1 MASQER
7 VQGRPRV
14 HSLQPGGQGVAVMGF
29 GSDAQHNDRGHWF
42 TPPWTTD
49 SPAWQDIDQ
58 RLDENDLARR
68 IRAVVLR
75 LDLTEL
81 RRAYWGVGKPAF
93 PPELMLMVVLY
104 EMHRGQLHPG
114 HWAKDCQM
122 FDPVKWLAM
131 GLQPSPSYF
140 YSFRKRL
147 GPQLRSWNQQTLD
160 AALAEG
166 QTKGDEASID
176 GTFVAA
182 LGSRHRLIKAK
193 TLAQRVEALRAAL
206 AADCRA
212 ARARDQAGDT
222 CRSWD
227 RVVTTT
233 TAVGVPATTDVSVE
247 PRIEAV
253 AAAGTSRAV
262 ARPPSWMAQTP
273 AGRRRQLH
281 RYRQAQDRLNELL
294 AHHARRETH
303 KSKPRRRSADQV
315 RISPREP
322 EAALGRDKLKTF
334 RPLYDVHLASDL
346 DTPLILDYQV
356 HATTTDAGLFI
367 PTVEALKQ
375 ALGHEPQRALVDGIY
390 ATAAN
395 LAYGAEHGVTIY
407 APVDEKRAAA
417 AVDGGAA
424 PAKKPCQ
431 IPKEE
436 FSWSAAEETYYC
448 PEGHRLAR
456 TGSRVEKKEQD
467 QEILVYQY
475 RCPPQHCQACPKAPQ
490 CTPAPHKGRTI
501 TRSQHEDKVDA
512 LRQRMHTPEGEA
524 LYKKRGQTIEPRIG
538 DLKAHRG
545 LRCFASF
552 GMALALI
559 QVGLLVLVHN
569 ALYLTRPRKP
579 LGEPAQSQ
587 AASLEAPCQPPATM
601 PPATPR
607 TWSPAS
613 AVPWPRPPNSR
624 S

>member
-1 MASQER
+1 M
-7 VQGRPRV
+7 V
-14 HSLQPGGQGVAVMGF
+14 F
-29 GSDAQHNDRGHWF
+29 GSDAHHNDQGHWL
-42 TPPWTTD
+42 TPPWTAD

-81 RRAYWGVGKPAF
+81 RRAYFGVGKPAF

-104 EMHRGQLHPG
+104 EMHSGQLHPG
-114 HWAKDCQM
+114 RWAKDCKL

-140 YSFRKRL
+140 YCFRKRL
-147 GPQLRSWNQQTLD
+147 GAHLRSWNQQVLD
-160 AALAEG
+160 CALAEG
-166 QTKGDEASID
+166 WTKGDEASID

-182 LGSRHRLIKAK
+182 QGSRHRLVKAK
-193 TLAQRVEALRAAL
+193 TLAQRLEALREAL

-212 ARARDQAGDT
+212 ARARAQAADARGSSDL
-222 CRSWD
+222 
-227 RVVTTT
+227 VVTTT
-233 TAVGVPATTDVSVE
+233 TPVGATATTDVSVE
-247 PRIEAV
+247 PQAEAV
-253 AAAGTSRAV
+253 SAAGTSEAA
-262 ARPPSWMAQTP
+262 ARPPYWMAKTP

-281 RYRQAQDRLNELL
+281 RLGQAQDRLNELL

-303 KSKPRRRSADQV
+303 KSKQKRRSADQV
-315 RISPREP
+315 RISPSEP

-334 RPLYDVHLASDL
+334 RPLYNVHLASDL

-367 PTVEALKQ
+367 PTVQALKQ
-375 ALGHEPQRALVDGIY
+375 ALGHEPERALVDGIY

-395 LAYGAEHGVTIY
+395 LAYGADHGVTIY
-407 APVDEKRAAA
+407 APVDKKPAPATG
-417 AVDGGAA
+417 DGKAA
-424 PAKKPCQ
+424 PAKKACQ
-431 IPKEE
+431 IPKEQ
-436 FSWSAAEETYYC
+436 FRWSAAEETYYC
-448 PEGHRLAR
+448 PQGHRLVQ
-456 TGSRVEKKEQD
+456 TGSRAEKKERD

-475 RCPPQHCQACPKAPQ
+475 RCPPQYCQACPKAPR

-512 LRQRMHTPEGEA
+512 LRQRMLTPEGEA
-524 LYKKRGQTIEPRIG
+524 LYKKRSQTIEPRIG

-545 LRCFASF
+545 LRCLAGF

-569 ALYLTRPRKP
+569 ALCLTKPRKP

-587 AASLEAPCQPPATM
+587 APSLEAPSSPPVAI
-601 PPATPR
+601 PPGAPWSR
-607 TWSPAS
+607 SPAS
-613 AVPWPRPPNSR
+613 LVPLPRPPNKR
-624 S
+624 N

>member
-1 MASQER
+1 MIS
-7 VQGRPRV
+7 
-14 HSLQPGGQGVAVMGF
+14 
-29 GSDAQHNDRGHWF
+29 GSDAHHHDHGHWL
-42 TPPWTTD
+42 TPPWTAD
-49 SPAWQDIDQ
+49 SPAWQDIDR
-58 RLDENDLARR
+58 RLDETDLARR

-104 EMHRGQLHPG
+104 EMHSGQLHPG
-114 HWAKDCQM
+114 RWAKDCQL

-147 GPQLRSWNQQTLD
+147 GPQLRSWNQQVLD
-160 AALAEG
+160 CALAEG
-166 QTKGDEASID
+166 QTKGDAVSID

-193 TLAQRVEALRAAL
+193 TLAQRLEALRAAL
-206 AADCRA
+206 AADCRT
-212 ARARDQAGDT
+212 ARARDQAELACGSSD
-222 CRSWD
+222 S
-227 RVVTTT
+227 VVTATHFVGA
-233 TAVGVPATTDVSVE
+233 TAMTDVSAE
-247 PRIEAV
+247 PRAEAVPAAGPSV
-253 AAAGTSRAV
+253 AAA
-262 ARPPSWMAQTP
+262 RPPYWMAKTP
-273 AGRRRQLH
+273 AGRRRQWH
-281 RYRQAQDRLNELL
+281 RLKQAQDRLHELL
-294 AHHARRETH
+294 THHAQRQTH
-303 KSKPRRRSADQV
+303 KSKRKRRHADQV
-315 RISPREP
+315 RISPSEP

-367 PTVEALKQ
+367 PTVKSLKQ
-375 ALGHEPQRALVDGIY
+375 TLGHEPERALVDGIY

-407 APVDEKRAAA
+407 APVDKKPASA
-417 AVDGGAA
+417 AVDGKAA
-424 PAKKPCQ
+424 PAQKACQ
-431 IPKEE
+431 IPKEQ
-436 FSWSAAEETYYC
+436 FRWSAAEETDYC
-448 PEGHRLAR
+448 PEGHRLVQ

-475 RCPPQHCQACPKAPQ
+475 RCPPQHCQACPKAPE
-490 CTPAPHKGRTI
+490 CTSAPHKGRTI
-501 TRSQHEDKVDA
+501 TRSQHEDKVEE

-545 LRCFASF
+545 LRCFAGF
-552 GMALALI
+552 GIALALI

-569 ALYLTRPRKP
+569 ALYLTKPRNP
-579 LGEPAQSQ
+579 PEEL
-587 AASLEAPCQPPATM
+587 SLDAPCQPPVAIAPAVI
-601 PPATPR
+601 PPAAPWTR
-607 TWSPAS
+607 SPAS
-613 AVPWPRPPNSR
+613 HPPLPRPPN
-624 S
+624 